1 MLNESDIESLQSSI
15 QSFFEGN
22 YNETWNATLN
32 QFDALVANLS
42 LYISCFE
49 FNKFWGMPNELELE
63 KLGIQLVE
71 RKQLWAALVFTNFPS
86 NQKAC
91 GPCPEFFCKF
101 QDAKIWI
108 LNIETK
114 QIGFWDFKRVK
125 IWTLI
130 YIPIYVFKA
139 HIWILKPL
147 RCTSYLNLN
156 SELFKV
162 QKFQFW
168 YFTQSE
174 HEPLANQKTDD
185 LPNFIQYKIRMDADT
200 VDSTRFVEDR
210 ISRPIPRRRPPID
223 LKYLYL
229 GFSFLQVSCTICNL
243 SLS

>member
-91 GPCPEFFCKF
+91 GPCPDFFCKF

-108 LNIETK
+108 LNILRQNKLAFETLK
-114 QIGFWDFKRVK
+114 GWKYELWYTYLSMFLKRIFEFW
-125 IWTLI
+125 
-130 YIPIYVFKA
+130 
-139 HIWILKPL
+139 
-147 RCTSYLNLN
+147 NL
-156 SELFKV
+156 
-162 QKFQFW
+162 
-168 YFTQSE
+168 
-174 HEPLANQKTDD
+174 
-185 LPNFIQYKIRMDADT
+185 
-200 VDSTRFVEDR
+200 
-210 ISRPIPRRRPPID
+210 
-223 LKYLYL
+223 
-229 GFSFLQVSCTICNL
+229 
-243 SLS
+243 